1 VLKRHITD
9 EADFRMACYVPPAEP
24 VDLPSG
30 AEVPERPKLP
40 EGTVDV
46 PLVRLYNFLQMMSL
60 SYQLQILWYQAVRM
74 CSLGWGQH
82 LKVELLNGN
91 KTLSVSYWV

>member
-46 PLVRLYNFLQMMSL
+46 PLVRLYNFLREYGRANSPPSAHDGSVEMMSL
-60 SYQLQILWYQAVRM
+60 SYQLQILWYQ
-74 CSLGWGQH
+74 
-82 LKVELLNGN
+82 
-91 KTLSVSYWV
+91 VSP